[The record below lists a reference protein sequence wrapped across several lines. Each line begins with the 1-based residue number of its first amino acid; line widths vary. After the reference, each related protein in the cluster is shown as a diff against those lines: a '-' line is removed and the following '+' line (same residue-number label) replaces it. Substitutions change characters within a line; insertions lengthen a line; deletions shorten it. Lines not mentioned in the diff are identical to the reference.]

1 MRAARQA
8 CAGHRGWGVGG
19 DPGPSLRRECSHRSD
34 RRISAGHVPGSARGP
49 GEAHEAS
56 AHTVSAQPGCRVT
69 TPRPLPVG
77 PRARALL
84 APTRPPMLHNGAAGV
99 CRCAHAAARTHAPC
113 GVLVFGMTQCGQL
126 RAVKS

>member
-1 MRAARQA
+1 MGAARQT
-8 CAGHRGWGVGG
+8 CAGHRGARG

-84 APTRPPMLHNGAAGV
+84 APTRPPVLRDGAAGV